1 VSNVETTARRCPGDC
16 NVTHDSIDWGGF
28 AASVIAHHGL
38 DSKEND
44 DAAMVVFDEAGARAL
59 LTELGLADRVDGWIV
74 ALGMQSA
81 VVSASATFD
90 RIMAESTAAPIAE
103 PGEEAVV
110 AWGAV
115 LEAAGRCGPMAP
127 APDGLL
133 EVEPHP
139 SHPQWVGIGDA
150 GGALMCGSCGKDLDD
165 DEAAL
170 PCSVVQVPPAISAL
184 FDAWAKR
191 TGAIFVDA
199 TRMTSRLD
207 IVADLLRGIVWEMTP
222 RLSAAPES
230 EKPIGVA
237 YHAVAS
243 ALDEH
248 GYVGIAAAM
257 RGRHSID
264 SSIRMTTRAILS
276 ALVTLFAAGR
286 ASRDEEV
293 AALRTESDRLE
304 ALFQQTHGC
313 HSSWVAEGSRLRAD
327 VRRLTAEREEA
338 RDWVR
343 RMQAENVTTCI
354 HCGTAFPPG
363 TPTHGA
369 DALREH
375 ARVCEKHPMRAVE
388 TEVAALRERL
398 AMAETRHANAIEVDA
413 THEQMRGLAQR
424 VTDLEIEEAEVG
436 KLIADLRAR
445 DRGAGVGHTKQ
456 CRTKHG
462 RITCDCGWADLA
474 ARLEAAS

>member
-1 VSNVETTARRCPGDC
+1 MSGAETTAHRCPGDC
-16 NVTHDSIDWGGF
+16 DVTHDSLDWGGF

-44 DAAMVVFDEAGARAL
+44 AAAMVVFDEAGARAL
-59 LTELGLADRVDGWIV
+59 LTELGLSEYIDAWIV
-74 ALGMQSA
+74 IMGMQSA
-81 VVSASATFD
+81 VVTASATFD
-90 RIMAESTAAPIAE
+90 RIMAEMNE
-103 PGEEAVV
+103 PPRQPPSPEEV
-110 AWGAV
+110 A
-115 LEAAGRCGPMAP
+115 AAGTAFEASAEYLPMAP

-191 TGAIFVDA
+191 TGAIFTDA

-207 IVADLLRGIVWEMTP
+207 IVADLLRGVVWLLQPSRETGAPPDRDALGMMACAKAEP
-222 RLSAAPES
+222 PLRWESLSDTAREEARR
-230 EKPIGVA
+230 IGEV
-237 YHAVAS
+237 
-243 ALDEH
+243 
-248 GYVGIAAAM
+248 
-257 RGRHSID
+257 
-264 SSIRMTTRAILS
+264 
-276 ALVTLFAAGR
+276 LFAAGR
-286 ASRDEEV
+286 ASREAEIDLAHFAFDMAEIPRVAQGIRLSLEERV
-293 AALRTESDRLE
+293 VVLLRGRD
-304 ALFQQTHGC
+304 
-313 HSSWVAEGSRLRAD
+313 
-327 VRRLTAEREEA
+327 EA

-354 HCGTAFPPG
+354 HCGTAYPPG

-388 TEVAALRERL
+388 AA
-398 AMAETRHANAIEVDA
+398 AA
-413 THEQMRGLAQR
+413 
-424 VTDLEIEEAEVG
+424 VTQ
-436 KLIADLRAR
+436 KLIADLRDR